1 MNSGG
6 RFIVPKLYY
15 IITPLFILLDY
26 FWGINI
32 RVAILDSEPLYKGLY
47 YGFCILCGV
56 VIFVIP
62 QSSRVVTLLESSIIF
77 VMTVVGLFI
86 PYARVISQMD
96 DILNSDILTA
106 GIIEPPHIVNLA
118 LAGAV
123 SLFTLKM
130 NLKGFGISNN

>member
-1 MNSGG
+1 MITGG
-6 RFIVPKLYY
+6 RFVIPRLYY
-15 IITPLFILLDY
+15 VLTPLFVLLDY

-47 YGFCILCGV
+47 YGFCVLCGV
-56 VIFVIP
+56 VVFVVP
-62 QSSRVVTLLESSIIF
+62 QCARVVTLLESSIIF

-86 PYARVISQMD
+86 PYARAISQMD

-106 GIIEPPHIVNLA
+106 GIVEPPHILNLV

-123 SLFTLKM
+123 SLFTIKI
-130 NLKGFGISNN
+130 NLKGFGIFNN